1 MDETLKGKGITLIK
15 MEDPYPIE
23 SGAKGT
29 IRGVDGIGQI
39 HVDWD
44 NGRSLALV
52 PGVDLYQIDSLTYY
66 NV

>member
-15 MEDPYPIE
+15 MADDPNPIE

-39 HVDWD
+39 HVNWD

-52 PGVDLYQIDSLTYY
+52 PGVDVYQID
-66 NV
+66 

>member
-15 MEDPYPIE
+15 MEDPNPIE
-23 SGAKGT
+23 AGAKGT

-52 PGVDLYQIDSLTYY
+52 PGVDVYKID
-66 NV
+66 